1 MQKEIFV
8 GLGQILKEAA
18 QDAGWQQ
25 AVAEAH
31 IRNHWFT
38 PENQWFAFQ
47 TWAEALQ
54 PDAVDAWLRDAATP
68 STAKKVGLML
78 AGNIPLVGL
87 HDILCVI
94 ASGHHAVIKTSSDD
108 AVLPKFLLEQW
119 TARFPELQ
127 GRWEITE
134 QLKGIDAAI
143 ATGSNNSARYFDY
156 YFRNIPH
163 IIRKNRHS
171 IALVRPEE
179 GQDVLQAIGEDVF
192 RYYGLGCRNVTH
204 LFLPEGYDIGKV
216 FEAWEPWADIIHHHR
231 YANNYT
237 YHRAIL
243 LMNLS
248 PHLDNGF
255 VLMQESNE
263 LYSPAGLLR
272 YSFYNDETEVQA
284 KTVAA
289 AAQLQCIVG
298 KASWCNTLPGQSQRP
313 GLSDYADGVNT
324 LQFLASLAP

>member
-1 MQKEIFV
+1 MRREIFV
-8 GLGQILKEAA
+8 VLGDLLREAR
-18 QDAGWQQ
+18 QDNGWQQ

-31 IRNHWFT
+31 IRNNWFT
-38 PENQWFAFQ
+38 PENQWFALE

-54 PDAVDAWLRDAATP
+54 PDAIDNWLRDAVAP
-68 STAKKVGLML
+68 SIAKKVGLML

-87 HDILCVI
+87 HDILCVL
-94 ASGHHAVIKTSSDD
+94 ASGHHARLKPSSDD
-108 AVLPKFLLEQW
+108 AVLPKYLLERW
-119 TARFPELQ
+119 TAACPELQ
-127 GRWEITE
+127 ERWEITE

-171 IALVRPEE
+171 IALVRPQE

-204 LFLPEGYDIGKV
+204 LFLPEGYDLNQV
-216 FEAWEPWADIIHHHR
+216 FAAWEPWADIIHHHR

-255 VLMQESNE
+255 VLLQESEE

-272 YSFYNDETEVQA
+272 YSFYADEAEVQA
-284 KTVAA
+284 KTAA
-289 AAQLQCIVG
+289 AAEQLQCIIG
-298 KASWCNTLPGQSQRP
+298 NASWCNTRPGQSQRP
-313 GLSDYADGVNT
+313 GLRDYADGVNT
-324 LQFLASLAP
+324 LRFLATI